1 MNISILGLGYVGCVT
16 AGCLA
21 RDGHEV
27 IGVDINAA
35 KVERF
40 ASGQPTVIE
49 PGLDELFAEGHKD
62 GLITATTDFEAA
74 VHATRASI
82 ICVGTPNNADG
93 SLDLSAVRQTS
104 QAIGRALRTK
114 PARHVVINRS
124 TVPAGTAET
133 LVRPALVGMS
143 GKDRGEFGLFVVPE
157 FLREAN
163 AITDFYD
170 PPFVVAGSA
179 APAEPDPD
187 ADVVQELFGAVVE
200 RVQWTTYR
208 EAEMLKALCNAFH
221 ALKVAFANEVG
232 ALCSSLSLDG
242 RAIMQLLVRDRKL
255 NISTAYLRPGL
266 PFGGSCLPKD
276 LRMILNL
283 AHQAHL
289 DLPLLNGVMEGNEA
303 HIQRAL
309 ARITGAGCR
318 RIGLDGLSFK
328 TGTDDLRESPIVL
341 IAEHLI
347 GKGYELK
354 IFDPDVVLSCLMGA
368 NRKYIQDHLPHLSSR
383 LVPTPADL
391 IENSEAIVYTRES
404 SEVRTLMESLSR
416 APKVIDLTDKTRPGS
431 KPRAA
436 GKRAARKQVSGA
448 VS

>member
-1 MNISILGLGYVGCVT
+1 MKVSIFGLGYVGCVT

-21 RDGHEV
+21 QDGHEV
-27 IGVDINAA
+27 IGVDINAT

-49 PGLDELFAEGHKD
+49 PGLDDLFADGHHS
-62 GLITATTDFEAA
+62 GRITATTDAEAA

-82 ICVGTPNNADG
+82 ICVGTPNNVDG
-93 SLDLSAVRQTS
+93 SLDLSAVRQTAQS
-104 QAIGRALRTK
+104 IGRALRTK
-114 PARHVVINRS
+114 AARHVVINRS
-124 TVPAGTAET
+124 TVPAGTAGT

-143 GKDRGEFGLFVVPE
+143 GKDRGEFGLYVVPE

-179 APAEPDPD
+179 DGTPGPD
-187 ADVVQELFGAVVE
+187 ADVVRELFGAVVE
-200 RVQWTTYR
+200 HVQWTAYR
-208 EAEMLKALCNAFH
+208 EAEMLKALCNGFH

-242 RAIMQLLVRDRKL
+242 RAIMDLLVRDRKL

-276 LRMILNL
+276 LRMVLNL

-303 HIQRAL
+303 HTRRAI
-309 ARITGAGCR
+309 ARIAGAGCR
-318 RIGLDGLSFK
+318 RIGLDGMSFK
-328 TGTDDLRESPIVL
+328 TGTDDLRESPMVL

-347 GKGYELK
+347 GKGYDLK
-354 IFDPDVVLSCLMGA
+354 IYDPDVVLSCLMGA

-391 IENSEAIVYTRES
+391 IEHSEAIVYTRES
-404 SEVRTLMESLSR
+404 SEVRTLVGSLGR
-416 APKVIDLTDKTRPGS
+416 APKVIDLTGKTRPGS
-431 KPRAA
+431 KPRVA
-436 GKRAARKQVSGA
+436 GKRATREPVSA
-448 VS
+448 ASC